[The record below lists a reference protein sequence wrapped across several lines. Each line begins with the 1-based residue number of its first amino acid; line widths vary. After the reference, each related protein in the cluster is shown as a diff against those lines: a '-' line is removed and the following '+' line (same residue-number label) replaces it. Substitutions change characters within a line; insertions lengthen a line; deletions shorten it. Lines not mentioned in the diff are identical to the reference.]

1 MTTRPDPALRVL
13 NVEKLTLHLAGISF
27 FNFNLLKSR
36 HTFLTECNLPL
47 FCLIFGLKV
56 VLMLGSLENAVC
68 DRKDKAA
75 GTQFL
80 PSPCDMQ
87 TRALNSDGKQV
98 DCFE

>member
-1 MTTRPDPALRVL
+1 
-13 NVEKLTLHLAGISF
+13 
-27 FNFNLLKSR
+27 
-36 HTFLTECNLPL
+36 
-47 FCLIFGLKV
+47 
-56 VLMLGSLENAVC
+56 MLGSLENAVC